1 MKLHIQ
7 HLPPLEWMAKVGY
20 LTSAFLMES
29 LADLRSLVGGGPSV
43 GAEDAS
49 GDCFCVAL
57 MIGRRKLLFRK

>member
-20 LTSAFLMES
+20 FTSTFLLES

-57 MIGRRKLLFRK
+57 MIGRRKDLFLK